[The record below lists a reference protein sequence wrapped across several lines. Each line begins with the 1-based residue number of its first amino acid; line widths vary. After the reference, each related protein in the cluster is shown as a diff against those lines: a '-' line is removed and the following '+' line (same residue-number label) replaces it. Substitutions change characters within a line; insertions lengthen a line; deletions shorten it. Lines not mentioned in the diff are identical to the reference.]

1 MKKLNSK
8 KLERTRVSSE
18 ELSRRKEIN
27 KIWLSSMVSLLEK
40 FISKIKKKDFF
51 ISFIDSDKVV
61 LKTIS
66 PSGERGI

>member
-8 KLERTRVSSE
+8 KLERIRVSSE
-18 ELSRRKEIN
+18 ELNRRKEIN

-51 ISFIDSDKVV
+51 ISFIDSDRVV
-61 LKTIS
+61 LRTIS
-66 PSGERGI
+66 PG